1 MLVIG
6 VSVRIEP
13 SVSLVDL
20 QTTEP
25 LINLRKQSRKQRRP
39 HPLTRFVHDEVLANF
54 ECHMVQVPL
63 LAMDGDSMVLWN
75 ATACDRALVP

>member
-1 MLVIG
+1 VLVIG

-63 LAMDGDSMVLWN
+63 LATGRRLGSSKSDV
-75 ATACDRALVP
+75 RASLTSS